1 MPRASANVLSIKTEL
16 ISLARKSNLAVAAT
30 QDAEETAARSK
41 SRPFIKWAGGKGR
54 LLDQLTSR
62 LPDSY
67 QRYFEPFVGGG
78 ALFFHLEPAQ
88 ATLSDTNAE
97 LINCYTV
104 IRDNVDELI
113 LSLGQH
119 RYEREYYYALRNI
132 DRASEYASW
141 TSIERASRLIYLN
154 KTCYNGLYRV
164 NSHGQFNV
172 PFGRYDDPTIVDEEN
187 LRTCSEMLQ
196 DIELVVEPF
205 TDVLNR
211 ADKGDFIYFDP
222 PYVPLSQTASFTS
235 YTQEGFALRD
245 HFTLFK
251 VCKELDARGA
261 FFSLTNSYTTL
272 ALDLYRSFDIEII
285 SANRAINSKSTGRGP
300 QREVIVRNY

>member
-1 MPRASANVLSIKTEL
+1 M
-16 ISLARKSNLAVAAT
+16 ARKSNLAVAAT
-30 QDAEETAARSK
+30 QDAEDTAAKNK
-41 SRPFIKWAGGKGR
+41 SHPFIKWAGGKGR
-54 LLDQLTSR
+54 LLDDLTSR
-62 LPDSY
+62 LPDSFR
-67 QRYFEPFVGGG
+67 RYFEPFVGGG
-78 ALFFHLEPAQ
+78 ALFFRLQPKH

-104 IRDNVDELI
+104 IRDQVDELVA
-113 LSLGQH
+113 SLGQH

-132 DRASEYASW
+132 DRAPEYVTW
-141 TSIERASRLIYLN
+141 TPVERASRLIYLN
-154 KTCYNGLYRV
+154 KSCYNGLYRV
-164 NSHGQFNV
+164 NSHGHFNV
-172 PFGRYDDPTIVDEEN
+172 PFGRYDNPTIVDEEN
-187 LRTCSEMLQ
+187 LRACSDALQ
-196 DIELVVEPF
+196 GIELVVESF
-205 TDVLNR
+205 TEVLNR
-211 ADKGDFIYFDP
+211 ADKGDFVYFDP

-285 SANRAINSKSTGRGP
+285 SASRAINSKSTGRGP
-300 QREVIVRNY
+300 LREVVIRNF